1 MSMSLIL
8 ESIGIL
14 DTVLIQTL
22 SKRVRESFNRRRR
35 FTEAELKCGASLAR
49 HGLLDSVDKLVLS
62 DVDLSTVPAEQ
73 LTALVS
79 SVTWWLNIRNV
90 SGCDLTSI
98 LTSLKC
104 QKLDIRRQ
112 SLDRE
117 ETLALV
123 RAMEYSVKEVDMFG
137 VELDM
142 ETLTTYSGKGLCG
155 SVTLWKDNL
164 AASIDEVRT
173 WARRINWSWRV
184 WDEGSLVV
192 ELIRPEK

>member
-1 MSMSLIL
+1 MIL
-8 ESIGIL
+8 ESRGIL

-35 FTEAELKCGASLAR
+35 FMEAELKCGASLAQ
-49 HGLLDSVDKLVLS
+49 HGLLDSVDELVLS
-62 DVDLSTVPAEQ
+62 DVDLSTVTAEQ

-79 SVTWWLNIRNV
+79 SVTLCLYIANV

-104 QKLDIRRQ
+104 QSLDIRSQ
-112 SLDRE
+112 IHSLDRE
-117 ETLALV
+117 GTLALV
-123 RAMEYSVKEVDMFG
+123 RALEYGVNEVTLEELEMEA
-137 VELDM
+137 
-142 ETLTTYSGKGLCG
+142 LTTYSGKGVCG
-155 SVTLWKDNL
+155 EVTLWKDDL

-184 WDEGSLVV
+184 YDNSVMLT
-192 ELIRPEK
+192 RP